1 MVSLLFVFVSLWRR
15 ATKNTIF
22 DDRKIKLKTN
32 EWQTQLQLNDD
43 DKQLHLWGG
52 LNVKEQIADIVNHAQ
67 LSSVNSL
74 LVTEP
79 LWMIDVFAILREL
92 LFGFVLVSIT
102 HDRGALS
109 EFTVVGIQF
118 IIPSL

>member
-1 MVSLLFVFVSLWRR
+1 MVSLLFVFVSFWRR

-52 LNVKEQIADIVNHAQ
+52 LNVKEQIADIVNSEQ

-79 LWMIDVFAILREL
+79 LWMIGVFAILRDL
-92 LFGFVLVSIT
+92 LFVFVLVSVT
-102 HDRGALS
+102 HDSGALWQY
-109 EFTVVGIQF
+109 TVLGMKF